1 VSPFDDDDDP
11 PENDPSQW
19 TEIRIEDFIGL
30 PGDGRPIPFRM
41 FVKRFKS
48 SSSDA
53 ELFVHDPLRQMLENP
68 GALADIDDWP
78 SPPEGRSEM
87 QAIRDDPRF
96 HVQTVVANHHRTL
109 SKIHSYPTVLVGGDG
124 IHVMV
129 YKDAPSAADEASG
142 A

>member
-1 VSPFDDDDDP
+1 MSPFDDDDDDDP

-53 ELFVHDPLRQMLENP
+53 EMFVHDPLRQILEST
-68 GALADIDDWP
+68 GALASI
-78 SPPEGRSEM
+78 EGL
-87 QAIRDDPRF
+87 P
-96 HVQTVVANHHRTL
+96 
-109 SKIHSYPTVLVGGDG
+109 
-124 IHVMV
+124 
-129 YKDAPSAADEASG
+129 
-142 A
+142 